1 MKTTTIMIYK
11 FMKALGGQPLHNI
24 GSKLTGAVRVAVTWC
39 LAHIK
44 MNFIHYTIPR
54 KVFVAVVTVIA
65 EQVLVVNMLCIVVV
79 FYKHFITVI
88 TLNLYS

>member
-1 MKTTTIMIYK
+1 MKTTTITIHK
-11 FMKALGGQPLHNI
+11 FMKALGGQPLQNI
-24 GSKLTGAVRVAVTWC
+24 LLKPTGADRVAVTWC
-39 LAHIK
+39 LAHIY

-54 KVFVAVVTVIA
+54 KVFVAVVTVIS
-65 EQVLVVNMLCIVVV
+65 EQVLVVNMQCIVVV